1 MSGSVWVKLKSDI
14 HIFPR
19 RIHELIEIAG
29 SSLHIRF
36 RVATQNV
43 HRQQILQSQCKAY
56 RNPGFVSMKPEINEK
71 LNFNV
76 NGRQPLFV
84 GKCIMS

>member
-36 RVATQNV
+36 RATIQNV
-43 HRQQILQSQCKAY
+43 HRRQILQSQCKACK
-56 RNPGFVSMKPEINEK
+56 NPGCVSMKPEIEE
-71 LNFNV
+71 NFSKGPIFTV
-76 NGRQPLFV
+76 V
-84 GKCIMS
+84 IT